1 MLILTRK
8 VGESLMIGDE
18 TVVTVLSVRN
28 QQVRVGICA
37 PKDVDVHREE
47 VYERIAA
54 EKLGQPSAAAQLD
67 AIRHKRRVRHGK
79 AEQGT

>member
-28 QQVRVGICA
+28 QQVRIGICA

-54 EKLGQPSAAAQLD
+54 ERLDQPSAPLD
-67 AIRHKRRVRHGK
+67 AIRHKRRFRHGK
-79 AEQGT
+79 AEQVT